1 MDFRYHVTR
10 LLTINP
16 QKRMLMSILR
26 KSLAIALLLSAAG
39 SLVASEA
46 DDYRKKAEA
55 IKREAMELAERG
67 RMEEAKKLGHEA
79 EILFKKAKYS
89 EQNRKDPR
97 WLEIEEIK
105 KYMQQL
111 AMEEKELSKRD
122 DAKPRI
128 EEIRAESEKLE
139 RVIHEMM
146 VDMKAEKNPKGK
158 VQHDKEMHHEKE
170 AMHREHEEQMHR
182 LESMRIAVDHLHQA
196 GLHDIAEHVAERAE
210 ATEREIHER
219 RMHEERMR
227 DEQAHREHPE
237 HGEPMHEMMR
247 HIEELRHEIGRLH
260 EELNR
265 LRDR

>member
-1 MDFRYHVTR
+1 
-10 LLTINP
+10 
-16 QKRMLMSILR
+16 MSLLR
-26 KSLAIALLLSAAG
+26 KSFAIALLLSATG
-39 SLVASEA
+39 SVIASEA
-46 DDYRKKAEA
+46 DEYRKKAEA
-55 IKREAMELAERG
+55 IKREAVELAEQG

-79 EILFKKAKYS
+79 EILFKKAKYF
-89 EQNRKDPR
+89 EQNQKDPR

-105 KYMQQL
+105 KHMHRL

-128 EEIRAESEKLE
+128 KEIRAESEKLE

-146 VDMKAEKNPKGK
+146 ADMKAEKNPKGK

-170 AMHREHEEQMHR
+170 AMHRDHDEPMHR
-182 LESMRIAVDHLHQA
+182 LENMRIAVDHLHQA

-227 DEQAHREHPE
+227 EEQARREHGE
-237 HGEPMHEMMR
+237 HGEPVHEMMR

-265 LRDR
+265 LRER